1 MDAELVRFLTAK
13 WPRLAA
19 RVLAFRHATADE
31 AQRAAEAQL
40 LTARR
45 DRARAVAEAESRAAI
60 FDAHSEETHGLR
72 IKATQ
77 LAAQLEA
84 LRRRE
89 QDMQEEIR

>member
-1 MDAELVRFLTAK
+1 MVSN
-13 WPRLAA
+13 
-19 RVLAFRHATADE
+19 
-31 AQRAAEAQL
+31 
-40 LTARR
+40 
-45 DRARAVAEAESRAAI
+45 RAVERGARQAAAITLKNFIFKYWISREENGVTRAAI

-89 QDMQEEIR
+89 QDMQEEIQ